1 MMDSD
6 ILLVSIDYSSVYIS
20 WGLMNVFMTA
30 YADYL
35 WVVHKL
41 VGIG

>member
-20 WGLMNVFMTA
+20 WGLMNVSMTA
-30 YADYL
+30 HDDYL